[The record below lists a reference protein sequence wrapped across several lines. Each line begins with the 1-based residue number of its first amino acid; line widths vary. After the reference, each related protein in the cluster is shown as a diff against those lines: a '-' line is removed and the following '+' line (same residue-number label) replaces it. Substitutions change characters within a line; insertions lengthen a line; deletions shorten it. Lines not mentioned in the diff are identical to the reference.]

1 MKKQALLCF
10 IAIYCCLLQSCQV
23 QDTDAG
29 SQLKAKAL
37 KYIGSSYWRLIQ
49 INGAEPVDTGAHLIF
64 DIEAGKFSGN
74 SGCNHISG
82 TAKIKEETIA
92 FGSIIT
98 TEVACMNEKLTKL
111 EHDFMR
117 LLSKGLF
124 QYDIADQ
131 TLNLYLNNKLVLMF
145 GRYEPN
151 E

>member
-1 MKKQALLCF
+1 MITISCGLF
-10 IAIYCCLLQSCQV
+10 SSCQV
-23 QDTDAG
+23 LDTDAG
-29 SQLKAKAL
+29 SLLDPQLA

-49 INGAEPVDTGAHLIF
+49 INGAQPAAITAYLIF

-74 SGCNHISG
+74 SSCNYISG
-82 TAKIKEETIA
+82 TAKIREETIA

-98 TEVACMNEKLTKL
+98 TERACMNEKVANL

-117 LLSKGLF
+117 LLGNGLF

-131 TLNLYLNNKLVLMF
+131 TLNLYLDNKLVLMF